1 MVAIK
6 AIKCDLNKAII
17 NIGFVGAILTAML
30 LCFTADAYMDPQT
43 SKVYTV
49 FEAMF
54 TLDKKIIKTEISLA
68 SIYMYSRCLT
78 GYITMFIP
86 IIVAFPFMVTFCAER
101 NSGLMRFTITRTGKI
116 KYCLSKFFACSVSA
130 GLAVMLGVSLY
141 CIVVKLYF
149 PDISSYNIDPEL
161 LNALP
166 KTNAWQTVLKTLAA
180 AFLYGAVSSMPA
192 FLLSSFCK
200 NPYLI
205 TCIPFL
211 LIYIWNTALGKVS
224 MSFMASDQWEKL
236 DKLAPYYPDSV
247 TKGVLYR
254 YDDSSIGRTIVWFNI
269 LYVFVLLV
277 SFIIIMN
284 ARKDKGV

>member
-1 MVAIK
+1 MK
-6 AIKCDLNKAII
+6 TLKCDLNKAII
-17 NIGFVGAILTAML
+17 NIGFIGAAFTAML
-30 LCFTADAYMDPQT
+30 LCFTADAYMDPKT

-54 TLDKKIIKTEISLA
+54 TLDKKIIKTDSSLA
-68 SIYMYSRCLT
+68 SVYMYSKCLT

-86 IIVAFPFMVTFCAER
+86 ILVAFPFMVTFCAER

-116 KYCLSKFFACSVSA
+116 KYCLSKFFACSASA
-130 GLAVMLGVSLY
+130 GLAVMLGVAMY

-149 PDISSYNIDPEL
+149 PDLSSYSIDPEL
-161 LNALP
+161 LDSLSKISAL
-166 KTNAWQTVLKTLAA
+166 QVVLKTLSA

-205 TCIPFL
+205 TCVPFL
-211 LIYIWNTALGKVS
+211 LTYIWRTALDKVS
-224 MSFMASDQWEKL
+224 ISFVASNQWEML

-247 TKGVLYR
+247 TNGVLYS
-254 YDDSSIGRTIVWFNI
+254 YNDSSIGRTIVLFNI
-269 LYVFVLLV
+269 LYVLVLLV